1 MIPNADS
8 ASRRELSGYAAEA
21 CLEASRTAQAAGS
34 DAGGTALDTES
45 AQWCLAGS
53 RVLRACTELLG
64 LDLEGDRIHLLL
76 AQCRAG
82 LIAAE
87 ECAASCELE
96 RESGQF
102 EERIVQCIDA
112 CRRADA
118 ALRAL
123 LTEITPA
130 AGDVRERSSGT

>member
-1 MIPNADS
+1 MMTNPETDS
-8 ASRRELSGYAAEA
+8 RQELSGYAAEA
-21 CLEASRTAQAAGS
+21 CLEASRAAQAAGS
-34 DAGGTALDTES
+34 DVDGTTLDTES

-64 LDLEGDRIHLLL
+64 LDLDGDRLPLLL

-87 ECAASCELE
+87 ECAATCELE
-96 RESGQF
+96 RDGGDF

-130 AGDVRERSSGT
+130 AGDARERSSGT